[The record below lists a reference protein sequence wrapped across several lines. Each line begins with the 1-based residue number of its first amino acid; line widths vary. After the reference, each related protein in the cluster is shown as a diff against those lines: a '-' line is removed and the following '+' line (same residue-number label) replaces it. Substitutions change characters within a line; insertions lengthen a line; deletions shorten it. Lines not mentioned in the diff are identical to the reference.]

1 MIDNF
6 SLLDNAIKHNLKR
19 LSTLES
25 SSFGGHDFASAAI
38 QKIDLTVI
46 KVNNIYTYDV
56 NCEIS
61 FVYLLQMVYG

>member
-19 LSTLES
+19 RSTLES
-25 SSFGGHDFASAAI
+25 SSFGGHDFSCAAI